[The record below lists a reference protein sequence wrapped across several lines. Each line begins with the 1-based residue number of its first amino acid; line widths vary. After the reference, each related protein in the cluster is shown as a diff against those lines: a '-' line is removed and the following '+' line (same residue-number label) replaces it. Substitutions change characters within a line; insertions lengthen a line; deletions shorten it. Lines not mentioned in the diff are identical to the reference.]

1 MRMFAVVKTGG
12 KQYKV
17 AVDDVVTIE
26 KLAADAGE
34 AVEFDQVL
42 MLGGDALTVG
52 APLVS
57 GATVKGEVLEQFR
70 GPKVI
75 SFVKRRRKHSSQ
87 RKRGHRQYLTRVR
100 ITDIVTAGGA
110 KAATAEDAPEV
121 EAPAQAE
128 APAAN

>member
-1 MRMFAVVKTGG
+1 MFAVVKTGG
-12 KQYKV
+12 KQYRV
-17 AVDDVVTIE
+17 AAGDVVTIE
-26 KLAADAGE
+26 KLAAEAGD

-42 MLGGDALTVG
+42 MLGGDAPTIGV
-52 APLVS
+52 PLVS

-100 ITDIVTAGGA
+100 ITDIVTGGEAKTA
-110 KAATAEDAPEV
+110 KAEAPVKAEAPREV
-121 EAPAQAE
+121 EAV
-128 APAAN
+128 AAS

>member
-1 MRMFAVVKTGG
+1 MFAVVKTGG

-17 AVDDVVTIE
+17 AAGDVVTVE
-26 KLAADAGE
+26 KLAADAGA

-42 MLGGDALTVG
+42 MLGGESPTIG
-52 APLVS
+52 APLVE
-57 GATVKGEVLEQFR
+57 GATVRGEVIEQFR

-110 KAATAEDAPEV
+110 KAAQAEAAPE
-121 EAPAQAE
+121 AGAADAE
-128 APAAN
+128 APAAV